1 MSVSGYRMSISVARN
16 PNAIDSPS
24 LRWLGRHRRR
34 VILVA
39 VVLGTTIGVG
49 AAPTLW
55 PNLWRLIGYES
66 GAWCGRSLTPSVLTE
81 SLGLGRQFL
90 LKNQKPEGNFNY
102 EYDWQT
108 GKFTPGDSQVRQAG
122 AAWGM
127 ALVYHADPD
136 DETGRAM
143 RKALAF
149 FERNSALTADDARY
163 IIYPGAERGATG
175 TVALCALAHV
185 DFLRGA
191 KGRIPE
197 VEYARYRAHLGQYLK
212 FLVAAM
218 ADDGSWHSGYD
229 LKDGKPGVPSSSYF
243 DGEALLA
250 MIKAAKYLDFAG
262 LDGPIR
268 KGADSGYR
276 RNAVDA
282 RKVDPDSPITKGYFQ
297 WSSMAFYEMAT
308 SGWADTTKYGDYTI
322 ELADWMIDV
331 HNTLW
336 RKRNTG
342 YAYEGII
349 HAYQLASERQDRE
362 HAGKFACVTDIGL
375 EKLTSWQVGSPIN
388 NIYIRMGDP
397 DAPLA
402 VGGVQNHA
410 RKSTLR
416 IDVTQHQMHAVILAL
431 RYIYGQQAVE

>member
-1 MSVSGYRMSISVARN
+1 
-16 PNAIDSPS
+16 
-24 LRWLGRHRRR
+24 
-34 VILVA
+34 
-39 VVLGTTIGVG
+39 
-49 AAPTLW
+49 
-55 PNLWRLIGYES
+55 
-66 GAWCGRSLTPSVLTE
+66 
-81 SLGLGRQFL
+81 
-90 LKNQKPEGNFNY
+90 
-102 EYDWQT
+102 
-108 GKFTPGDSQVRQAG
+108 
-122 AAWGM
+122 
-127 ALVYHADPD
+127 
-136 DETGRAM
+136 
-143 RKALAF
+143 
-149 FERNSALTADDARY
+149 
-163 IIYPGAERGATG
+163 
-175 TVALCALAHV
+175 
-185 DFLRGA
+185 
-191 KGRIPE
+191 
-197 VEYARYRAHLGQYLK
+197 
-212 FLVAAM
+212 
-218 ADDGSWHSGYD
+218 
-229 LKDGKPGVPSSSYF
+229 
-243 DGEALLA
+243 
-250 MIKAAKYLDFAG
+250 
-262 LDGPIR
+262 
-268 KGADSGYR
+268 
-276 RNAVDA
+276 
-282 RKVDPDSPITKGYFQ
+282 
-297 WSSMAFYEMAT
+297 MAFYEMAT